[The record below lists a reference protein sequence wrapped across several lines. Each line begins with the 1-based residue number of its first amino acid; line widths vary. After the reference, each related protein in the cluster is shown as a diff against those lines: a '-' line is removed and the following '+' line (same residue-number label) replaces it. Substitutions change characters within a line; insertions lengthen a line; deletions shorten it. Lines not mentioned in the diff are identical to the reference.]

1 MRKGR
6 KKAPERGAEV
16 VMEERLSDLIGKELL
31 TREGVRLGHILN
43 VRTDAKLRRVRGLEC
58 FGEDE
63 EEFSVPWSALLSCGE
78 AAILK
83 GNELPPAADGI
94 PAPFGKRVYAA
105 DGALLGSVND
115 LVREGTKIGAL
126 LLSDGRTLPTEK
138 VTGVQDAV
146 LVNENKKTRAHATK
160 TRKASPPQESAEVR
174 EIRAEET
181 RTAPQEE
188 KQPLPKAGSCLLT
201 GKRLPRDLTDERG
214 RVLAAR
220 GSLVTAEI
228 IRRALANKKL
238 FELTLLCCGG
248 TARKQ

>member
-1 MRKGR
+1 M
-6 KKAPERGAEV
+6 
-16 VMEERLSDLIGKELL
+16 
-31 TREGVRLGHILN
+31 
-43 VRTDAKLRRVRGLEC
+43 
-58 FGEDE
+58 
-63 EEFSVPWSALLSCGE
+63 
-78 AAILK
+78 
-83 GNELPPAADGI
+83 
-94 PAPFGKRVYAA
+94 
-105 DGALLGSVND
+105 
-115 LVREGTKIGAL
+115 
-126 LLSDGRTLPTEK
+126 
-138 VTGVQDAV
+138 TGVQDAV

-160 TRKASPPQESAEVR
+160 TRKAIPPQESAKVR

>member
-1 MRKGR
+1 
-6 KKAPERGAEV
+6 
-16 VMEERLSDLIGKELL
+16 MEERLSDLIGKELL

-63 EEFSVPWSALLSCGE
+63 EEFSVPWSALHSCKE

-138 VTGVQDAV
+138 VSGVQDAV

-160 TRKASPPQESAEVR
+160 TT
-174 EIRAEET
+174 IRI
-181 RTAPQEE
+181 
-188 KQPLPKAGSCLLT
+188 S
-201 GKRLPRDLTDERG
+201 
-214 RVLAAR
+214 
-220 GSLVTAEI
+220 
-228 IRRALANKKL
+228 IRRARK
-238 FELTLLCCGG
+238 CGRY
-248 TARKQ
+248 ARKRRVPPRRRKNSRCPRREAAF